1 MLHRRSVS
9 RLIPLVDI
17 LAAWKLLPN
26 ISRWILQTVERGY
39 RIRFDSFQ
47 RDRSYWGGCRA
58 SSGVGTGSKY
68 SAEEEGHRG
77 GSSSRERIRVL
88 QPVLRCSD
96 EGWGV
101 ASEFR
106 SASAEPLSHAT
117 EVQDAH
123 YQTGHVSDQVR
134 RLACQDRTKRRI
146 FLCLHPSSAQKIP
159 EVFFWGRSSPI
170 SGSSVRPCT
179 LTPNFHEVCGC
190 FFDSTATPGHL
201 YAKLYWR
208 LVDSSSIRADGGSTS
223 RCRSRPYGRVG
234 VKSKHQENCAFS
246 ITEDHLSGSRAGYR
260 VLYLGTDRIASIP
273 PNIERRLVVR
283 HQISIPKPAARNLGY
298 IPKMPSSVPR
308 PIILQALCSSPFR
321 EPDQQKLNCMCPM
334 QAQVR
339 PAVHLLW
346 SFQEG
351 STCL

>member
-9 RLIPLVDI
+9 RLIPLVDF

-170 SGSSVRPCT
+170 SGSSDRPCT
-179 LTPNFHEVCGC
+179 LTLNFHEVCGC

-234 VKSKHQENCAFS
+234 VKSKHQVNCAFS

-260 VLYLGTDRIASIP
+260 VWYLGTDRIA
-273 PNIERRLVVR
+273 
-283 HQISIPKPAARNLGY
+283 
-298 IPKMPSSVPR
+298 
-308 PIILQALCSSPFR
+308 
-321 EPDQQKLNCMCPM
+321 
-334 QAQVR
+334 
-339 PAVHLLW
+339 
-346 SFQEG
+346 
-351 STCL
+351 